1 MVTHS
6 GVGALSL
13 CSSAHWIS
21 RSVSRALLHP
31 TVSNC
36 ADMESRSDSK
46 RRRTGVMKC
55 LFCDSPI
62 YNVCELCSRSTINS
76 GNAARCPR
84 SNQRTALTKIAKE
97 KKPQGAVGNSE
108 STFRSMLREG
118 NKMLGNVTRNVA
130 SARDHLFGIEEEDEN
145 IDQLVEE
152 FKKAQLEGRK

>member
-1 MVTHS
+1 
-6 GVGALSL
+6 
-13 CSSAHWIS
+13 
-21 RSVSRALLHP
+21 
-31 TVSNC
+31 
-36 ADMESRSDSK
+36 MESRSDSK

-55 LFCDSPI
+55 LLCDSPI
-62 YNVCELCSRSTINS
+62 YNVCELCSGSTMNS
-76 GNAARCPR
+76 GNAARGPR

-118 NKMLGNVTRNVA
+118 NKMLENVTRNVA
-130 SARDHLFGIEEEDEN
+130 SARDHLFGIEEGEEED

>member
-1 MVTHS
+1 
-6 GVGALSL
+6 
-13 CSSAHWIS
+13 
-21 RSVSRALLHP
+21 
-31 TVSNC
+31 
-36 ADMESRSDSK
+36 MESRSDSK
-46 RRRTGVMKC
+46 RRHTGMMKC
-55 LFCDSPI
+55 LLCDSPI
-62 YNVCELCSRSTINS
+62 YNVCELCSGSTVNS

-84 SNQRTALTKIAKE
+84 SNQRTALTKSAKE

-130 SARDHLFGIEEEDEN
+130 SARDHLFGIEEDEED

>member
-1 MVTHS
+1 
-6 GVGALSL
+6 
-13 CSSAHWIS
+13 
-21 RSVSRALLHP
+21 
-31 TVSNC
+31 
-36 ADMESRSDSK
+36 MESRSDSK

-55 LFCDSPI
+55 LLCDSPI

-76 GNAARCPR
+76 GNAAR
-84 SNQRTALTKIAKE
+84 SNQRTALTKIAIE

-130 SARDHLFGIEEEDEN
+130 SARDHLFGVEEEEEED

-152 FKKAQLEGRK
+152 FKKAQLEEKK